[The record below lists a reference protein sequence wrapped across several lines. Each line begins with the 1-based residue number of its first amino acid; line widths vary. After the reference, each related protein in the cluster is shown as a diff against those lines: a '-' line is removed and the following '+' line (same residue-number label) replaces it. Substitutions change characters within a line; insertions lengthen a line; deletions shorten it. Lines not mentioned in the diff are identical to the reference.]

1 MILNLLFSM
10 KGLSLTSMLFMIAIN
25 PQNAIK
31 ISFSHFAFN
40 LSMALVSFI
49 FPFYMKT
56 LIEVSL
62 PYKGSLVGVFF
73 FTFFKNVPKPILLT
87 YEWLVYLICPFYGI
101 FEVLQLVNMIFM
113 FSRYFQKKI
122 DFQKPFYTQLS
133 SMVILVTSIVS
144 IIYSL
149 FLVKEMF
156 FEDSYV
162 SSLSKM
168 VILGSGFILII
179 ALNSICFIA
188 EYEDAIISNSALI
201 SLYLTLCLRTFW
213 QTLNT
218 IEKNKIIQ
226 MNQPPQTFESGLF
239 ELWTSIMQWQKR
251 GSQYLTSFI
260 LGNGGYNIDG
270 FSESMLNATGF
281 ITTFKIVVLFMTLP
295 MTYQE
300 WPWVEKGNQND
311 QQNQQNQ
318 VNLQNNAQPQ
328 QQQQRS
334 IQEAEEY
341 NARLAHASTY
351 LMNALFVLMTTNYT
365 VNPQLYY
372 LGDGATDK
380 NSSFMIYFPLFQI
393 VIGILYTVEKVMS
406 SSD

>member
-56 LIEVSL
+56 L
-62 PYKGSLVGVFF
+62 
-73 FTFFKNVPKPILLT
+73 VPFM
-87 YEWLVYLICPFYGI
+87 VYLKCC
-101 FEVLQLVNMIFM
+101 
-113 FSRYFQKKI
+113 K
-122 DFQKPFYTQLS
+122 
-133 SMVILVTSIVS
+133 
-144 IIYSL
+144 
-149 FLVKEMF
+149 
-156 FEDSYV
+156 
-162 SSLSKM
+162 
-168 VILGSGFILII
+168 
-179 ALNSICFIA
+179 
-188 EYEDAIISNSALI
+188 
-201 SLYLTLCLRTFW
+201 
-213 QTLNT
+213 
-218 IEKNKIIQ
+218 KNKIIS

-300 WPWVEKGNQND
+300 WPWIEKGNQND

-318 VNLQNNAQPQ
+318 VNLQNSAQPQ

-380 NSSFMIYFPLFQI
+380 NSSFMIYFPLAQI

>member
-73 FTFFKNVPKPILLT
+73 FTFFKNVPKPILIT
-87 YEWLVYLICPFYGI
+87 YEWLVYLI
-101 FEVLQLVNMIFM
+101 QA
-113 FSRYFQKKI
+113 
-122 DFQKPFYTQLS
+122 
-133 SMVILVTSIVS
+133 ILHST
-144 IIYSL
+144 
-149 FLVKEMF
+149 
-156 FEDSYV
+156 
-162 SSLSKM
+162 
-168 VILGSGFILII
+168 
-179 ALNSICFIA
+179 
-188 EYEDAIISNSALI
+188 IISRDFSYI
-201 SLYLTLCLRTFW
+201 D
-213 QTLNT
+213 Q
-218 IEKNKIIQ
+218 KNKIIS

-300 WPWVEKGNQND
+300 WPWIEKGNQND

-318 VNLQNNAQPQ
+318 VNLQNSAQPQ

-380 NSSFMIYFPLFQI
+380 NSSFMIYFPLAQI